1 MQIYLVYINGVYHKG
16 QNLKIAKLFKNGRS
30 QAVRL
35 PKEFRFKDDEVY
47 IKKIG
52 DSVILLP
59 KKSSWNSMFES
70 LELFSADYMEKRN
83 QPDLQKREEFSK

>member
-1 MQIYLVYINGVYHKG
+1 M
-16 QNLKIAKLFKNGRS
+16 KIAKIFKNDRS

-35 PKEFRFKDDEVY
+35 PKEFRFTDNEVY

-59 KKSSWNSMFES
+59 KKSSWNSMLDS
-70 LELFSADYMEKRN
+70 LDHFTPDFLEQRN
-83 QPDLQKREEFSK
+83 QPDLEKREDLFS

>member
-1 MQIYLVYINGVYHKG
+1 M
-16 QNLKIAKLFKNGRS
+16 KIAKIFKNGRS

-35 PKEFRFKDDEVY
+35 PKEFRFTDNEVY

-59 KKSSWNSMFES
+59 KKSSWNSMLDS
-70 LELFSADYMEKRN
+70 LDLFTPDFLEQRN
-83 QPDLQKREEFSK
+83 QPDLEKREDLFS